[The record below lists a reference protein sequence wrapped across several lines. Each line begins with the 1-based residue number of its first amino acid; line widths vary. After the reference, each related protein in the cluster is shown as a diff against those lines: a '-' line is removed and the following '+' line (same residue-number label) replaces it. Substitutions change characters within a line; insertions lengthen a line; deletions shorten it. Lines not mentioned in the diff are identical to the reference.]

1 MFTFALLSQPLHG
14 NLKWT
19 GCSMV
24 GYLPPYEKTSNIC
37 LMPWGG
43 GGGVG
48 EMDRLGIDK
57 AIMLL
62 VSYRQPV
69 PDPYI
74 EA

>member
-1 MFTFALLSQPLHG
+1 MDWLLHG
-14 NLKWT
+14 GVFATLWKNIK
-19 GCSMV
+19 
-24 GYLPPYEKTSNIC
+24 YLSYA
-37 LMPWGG
+37 LGG